1 MNAKGHL
8 SSKEQCCLSLLTP
21 PRSTTSN
28 RPSHEPH
35 GPASVNQG
43 VAGCHHKFLKSK
55 RRRAS
60 NHGAVARSFS

>member
-1 MNAKGHL
+1 MFFKGRLNESQGVSPFQHNNAA
-8 SSKEQCCLSLLTP
+8 SSPLTP

-43 VAGCHHKFLKSK
+43 VAIFAGMSHLLSL
-55 RRRAS
+55 
-60 NHGAVARSFS
+60 